1 MIGRGC
7 GLGPGTTITG
17 AGTMGTTMGPGR
29 MGPGRMGT
37 KIGPTIGRRGG
48 TTMTGRGSGSQPK
61 KATSKNKARKR
72 FMVSRKLL

>member
-17 AGTMGTTMGPGR
+17 AGTI
-29 MGPGRMGT
+29 GT
-37 KIGPTIGRRGG
+37 KIGPMIGRRGG

-61 KATSKNKARKR
+61 KATSKSKARKR

>member
-17 AGTMGTTMGPGR
+17 SGWIGTTMGPGR
-29 MGPGRMGT
+29 MGTM
-37 KIGPTIGRRGG
+37 IGPMIGRRGG

-61 KATSKNKARKR
+61 KATSKSKARNR
-72 FMVSRKLL
+72 FMVLRKLL